1 MTDTSKIV
9 LSKVVFHKLYRFLSS
24 HYTFKMAVA
33 LFYIEIERQ
42 IIPWVTVC
50 FYKYNYQ
57 ILFASR
63 THWALLNII
72 NVLDKIVY
80 VFKPYL

>member
-9 LSKVVFHKLYRFLSS
+9 LSKVVFHKLYVFLSS
-24 HYTFKMAVA
+24 HYTFKMEVA

-42 IIPWVTVC
+42 IIPWVTMC

-63 THWALLNII
+63 TRWALLNII